1 MSRRNEPSVPAR
13 CAAVNYGD
21 PREDYLAA
29 PDELLGSAILE
40 AAVSS
45 IRPGECVQ
53 PEVAS
58 TRRRCDH
65 AREKTFNEPTYGGLH
80 A

>member
-21 PREDYLAA
+21 PSEDYLAA

-80 A
+80 T